1 MKRRV
6 LSFLLA
12 LTLCFSL
19 LPVSAMAE
27 DAAASPSPAAAAT
40 APTEVKKDELAPTP
54 TATEKSAPTAE
65 VTPAPTASVE
75 DEEDAGEENDS
86 VIMPVK
92 PAGDGETDGI
102 AAMNAGDENGIE
114 VQVAVGSPVAKVG
127 DTEYATLDEILAEM
141 EPVKITLL
149 GNVSENITVY
159 ATTTINMAGF
169 SITGSID
176 ATDSLTLTN
185 GTVTGNVKVD
195 GGTFTMTA
203 PSGAS
208 AAINGGLKVISGS
221 CSVSGAQVGVSGTL
235 YFDGSS
241 MTITGTT
248 RAVSLTAEAEPT
260 GKMFYG
266 SAAVDGSTAEKA
278 VFADGTYKVG
288 GEAAKKLSNVQ
299 AGGSS
304 EPVTKPTL
312 TITPTKT
319 DVTAG
324 DPATFTVTYTG
335 EDTLKAYIQNNGLD
349 TNFTVTQKNSGD
361 GTYTFTVETSKET
374 PGGEYT
380 LYVHEVNNTFVQAKA
395 TISVTGFYQ
404 AELIGKGKYEYFS
417 RALDAAKD
425 GDTVKLLKDI
435 DGTFNIMKSVALD
448 LNGNSWNG
456 AATLYQNSTLTL
468 MGSGT
473 VAEVTLGGKLDIQ
486 NDGVKVNALNVT
498 SAPSPAMSL
507 KHGTF
512 GTITITAANITA
524 SDLLA
529 DGYAFYYRDINRDI
543 VENGKV
549 AKLTNVTVK
558 THEHHIVDGKCAC
571 GATCLHTKWK
581 NGVCLDCDRTCAHED
596 IDTSNYTC
604 KTCGAELTASL
615 TANGSTTYYIGLADA
630 LNAAGDAGRG
640 TCTVTLLKNAA
651 VETVKDGGEMV
662 TANATIAPGHGSSD
676 RVLDLNG
683 HSITGGGR
691 IDAGNYGEEG
701 YLTVTGSGTVDT
713 EIVVND
719 GSLKLSTF
727 TGTIS
732 TVTIDSG
739 SISSDAG
746 TNWRIGTLNMDNER
760 SRGSLC
766 SGTIGAI
773 TANNPNI
780 TAANLLAQ
788 GYVFQNADGSY
799 GDKTTPVDG
808 LTEVTVVKCDHNGY
822 TSGACRYCGEVMEA
836 KLTLGANTVLYTS
849 LKDAVTAA
857 QTEENTGCTVTLLK
871 DISGSDMLVNAG
883 HFTLDLGGNR
893 LYRDYG
899 TLLTLSLDSNLT
911 VTNGTLDAANAYA
924 VSVVGGAS
932 LRLTGTVKVS
942 GISWE
947 STGALKIEPDAVFQI
962 QRSDGNQHKVRL
974 AAEGAN
980 LGVFYTEGIAFK
992 EYKADGTTGDFV
1004 VLDRTA
1010 QHYSTDDLIA
1020 VEHWN
1025 HDYKD
1030 GVCTQCGKPCPGH
1043 DDYDSSGFCHTCA
1056 QYARV
1061 ARIEREYYK
1070 TLPEAIAAAQKQDG
1084 CTITLLCD
1092 INLPDGEGLT
1102 ISEGT
1107 FTLDLSGKFLTKKDA
1122 DTALTFTGDAAVTLK
1137 NGTLMTDN
1145 SSREGILLSAGAN
1158 LTIENMNV
1166 VGWIVLGSEMNDN
1179 AKLTLV
1185 SGSIKVID
1193 NQKGVAWKDILAP
1206 GKRLRHPHNTEPITL
1221 SVISADK
1228 ELHSVDIERCDPHG
1242 EYIVDTAN
1250 ARATC
1255 EYCGTAC
1262 PHINTDLDG
1271 NCETCGLKMAWT
1283 ISFTDIY
1290 GNPSVCFRATDA
1302 EMLASVAEFTAEGDT
1317 NILAMMEDSK
1327 SLKVPLT
1334 VSAGT
1339 FTLDLSGKSLG
1350 GWTDALLLTGSAN
1363 VTLTNGSL
1371 YADNSGAL
1379 GVRVKDG
1386 ASLTVTD
1393 SITVDGALV
1402 VEETAGTVTL
1412 RGGKFQQIKTQNRA
1426 NNLAGLLAPGYR
1438 YDIIGEDGAATP
1450 QSYTAMQGFADV
1462 EANGYIAA
1470 VACDPHKFDTDLVCE
1485 YCNIGC
1491 RGDHTYDDSGK
1502 CTICGYTCPHSDVT
1516 ESGNTAVCNTCKAD
1530 MAVKVTNGETVI
1542 YLAKTIEVR
1551 YTSLGYRQEIDVTMR
1566 DAFNSTADNGI
1577 ITLLADEL
1585 DAWADV
1591 SGKTVTLDFND
1602 HWLSENGIDFGSTGP
1617 TTVILTGSGGTI
1629 TPEGVGPSI
1638 GAFWLRD
1645 GAVMKTDGFT
1655 GTIGRLTV
1663 SGSAAR
1669 AELSS
1674 GTYGTIRYTSGGTEE
1689 AKTSIVG
1696 VWLAE
1701 GYAFRYVES
1710 GEHVPYDTTLS
1721 SAEVPGG
1728 TYQIDNVTVV
1738 KCDHNGTNGFDIN
1751 STSCPYCG
1759 APAVVYTQLNLPE
1772 SAGNPW
1778 RKFADLQAA
1787 LDSDR
1792 VGGSVVRLLA
1802 DVAGDYTISGTTYT
1816 GLDLNG
1822 YSINGTVY
1830 VTGGEKDTTFSN
1842 SGSTGTVGTVVASAG
1857 AKLAG
1862 SGAPAVIGTL
1872 KLAEGATW
1880 ANILQL
1886 SNLGYKVYTNYPDL
1900 SGYKWYAPTDVTGT
1914 ELHNVTIDNL
1924 PITSSTLSLKA
1935 NGKNVSSVEPGTT
1948 VQLCA
1953 YCNTS
1958 GASVAFYVGKQ
1969 EGNGYNYFQLS
1980 GDKVEYK
1987 KIGTTWYYVAEYTF
2001 SERGE
2006 YNIYFTAIKEG
2017 YSAAS
2022 ADKKLTVTKASIP
2035 ADAITAPTVN
2045 PLTYNGQ
2052 PQKLVTP
2059 GVLDAK
2065 YGTMV
2070 YSLSRSAS
2078 SFSTE
2083 IPTKTDAGTYKV
2095 YYKVLGNDDYKDG
2108 NRTYTL
2114 TVTIGPK
2121 TLYLVNATL
2130 AEKIYDGTADAVIT
2144 EAMFAGLVDGDT
2156 LTIGTDYTAVG
2167 EFADGITG
2175 NIDANA
2181 GDGKMASVTVK
2192 LTGNVKNYMLNSGDS
2207 STLVMS
2213 KCTIKKATAPAATPG
2228 KLYVYNNLAKTYE
2241 VELPAL
2247 PELESPKTYGDNV
2260 SYNWPGSSL
2269 SENYYNGGIELK
2281 PGILSLPILKN
2292 QTNKEGSIGTAYV
2305 TVVTDNYEDFKLEI
2319 NVFAKNRITPG
2330 VNVLSASDIT
2340 YGQPLSES
2348 TLSFVLNGAYD
2359 PTTGDPVEGTL
2370 RWKDGSI
2377 VPGIN
2382 ADDNWYVWEFIPA
2395 DKYDGKYAIVTGD
2408 VYVKVNPAALTG
2420 VSVTQTGTLT
2430 YNGTAQIAKVNAA
2443 ATAVNGQKVTFTYS
2457 ASENGTYGAAVPAF
2471 TDAGTYTVYYKA
2483 NSTGHTETTGSF
2495 TVTIDPMEIARTT
2508 FVKNLSKTYDGTAVF
2523 ALDATEKASCLKFYD
2538 AHNQEVSVPADAYE
2552 ISNVRALVMNAE
2564 GGYVDS
2570 PEAGSKSII
2579 EHTVKLT
2586 SKNYVLHHPDYNP
2599 TDEWTCRDHNSATV
2613 TITKAAAPVIS
2624 TMLELHVTNG
2634 IEKTYE
2640 LELGML
2646 LPELTMPCEFGTV
2659 TYGLSSVV
2667 LNADYYDGTAK
2678 IENSKLLL
2686 PIKAADSK
2694 VGPLGKVTVEVG
2706 STNYETFELT
2716 IPVFSKEKLVPV
2728 LDGTVSATDITYGQ
2742 TLADSTL
2749 TVTGTMKCP
2758 LTGNT
2763 LTGTFAWKN
2772 PDAVPDA
2779 GGYEAEWAF
2788 TPAASYG
2795 GEYTVVT
2802 GKVTVKVNKA
2812 DPTFT
2817 APTANTLTYNGKEQ
2831 TLLTT
2836 GTAAG
2841 GTMLYRLGDTGEFT
2855 TGIPTGKDAGT
2866 YTVYYKVAGDS
2877 NHNDTAEKSI
2887 TVTIDPMPL
2896 TGVIHV
2902 DPISKAYDGTAT
2914 AELLPSMV
2922 KFISK
2927 AAGRSDITLPDT
2939 ALTIT
2944 NARFTMLQADK
2955 SYKESPEVG
2964 DGKSLAFTLTLTSSN
2979 YVFEGKP
2986 EIRTDDCDIATDDT
3000 SRFTITK
3007 AAAPAVTPGELTVT
3021 NGLHKTYSF
3030 DLSTLLPSLA
3040 DPCEYGTVVYG
3051 APAANL
3057 GVGTFVTRVN
3067 NKTGALT
3074 LEVVDRNSTDE
3085 GSFGTITVTV
3095 TTANYADITLTINV
3109 GAVNKTVPV
3118 LDGEVSASSI
3128 TYGQT
3133 LNDSTITG
3141 KMKDPTTGAEVTGTF
3156 AWKNGAVKPI
3166 AGGYRAEW
3174 TFTPD
3179 VPEYAVTTGIVSVK
3193 VNRKNITG
3201 AAVTLKSD
3209 SVVYDGTEKSPEL
3222 ESVVLDGVTLINGQD
3237 YDYVYGCARGTD
3249 VGQYGLTVVGYNNYE
3264 GEVTVYMSITP
3275 RTVTAPTITVSGAPF
3290 IYTGSAVTP
3299 EVTVTDDL
3307 GRVIDPTEY
3316 SVSYK
3321 DNTNAGTATITVT
3334 DNDGGNYTVSGS
3346 TTFEIEKTMQTV
3358 AAGNVSGVYGET
3370 GKAVV
3375 VTAAIGDVTFVSSDE
3390 SVVTAD
3396 AAGALAFHKS
3406 GTAEII
3412 VRAAGDANHYGAQTK
3427 ITVTVAKAPVTI
3439 RANDKAV
3446 YRGLAAPSL
3455 ADPKAGTDY
3464 TITGLLGGDTLS
3476 GITVRLAYAQ
3486 TPNTARVGK
3495 TEIVLTVTG
3504 EDARYAVTAENGT
3517 LTVSNRSFDTV
3528 VEPSEN
3534 GNITSDTGKSTAEG
3548 GDQTWRITPKPG
3560 YATADVIVDGEHV
3573 GPVSEWTFKNVRE
3586 KHTIEAVFMPI
3597 AGNPQNGVDVGN

>member
-27 DAAASPSPAAAAT
+27 DAAASPSPAAT
-40 APTEVKKDELAPTP
+40 ALAEVKKDE
-54 TATEKSAPTAE
+54 
-65 VTPAPTASVE
+65 PAPTAAPELIAEPVPTAEATPAPAATVE
-75 DEEDAGEENDS
+75 DEEDEEDGGEENDS

-92 PAGDGETDGI
+92 PAGDSETDSI
-102 AAMNAGDENGIE
+102 AAMNAGDENGIK
-114 VQVAVGSPVAKVG
+114 VQAAVGSPAAKVG
-127 DTEYATLDEILAEM
+127 DTEYETLQEILDEAEPA
-141 EPVKITLL
+141 EITLL
-149 GNVSENITVY
+149 GNVAEGELTVY
-159 ATTTINMAGF
+159 AATTINMAGF
-169 SITGSID
+169 SISGSID
-176 ATDSLTLTN
+176 ATDNLTLTN
-185 GTVTGNVKVD
+185 GTVNGNVTVD
-195 GGTFTMTA
+195 GGTFTLNA
-203 PSGAS
+203 PSGAA
-208 AAINGGLKVISGS
+208 AAINGGLKVIYGS

-324 DPATFTVTYTG
+324 GYAEFTVTYTG
-335 EDTLKAYIQNNGLD
+335 TDELNAYIQNNGLD
-349 TNFTVTQKNSGD
+349 TNFTVPQTKNGD
-361 GTYTFTVETSKET
+361 GTYTVTVETSKET

-435 DGTFNIMKSVALD
+435 DGTFNIMKSVTLD
-448 LNGNSWNG
+448 LNGYSWNG

-507 KHGTF
+507 KHGAF

-529 DGYAFYYRDINRDI
+529 EGYAFYYRDINRDI

-558 THEHHIVDGKCAC
+558 AHEHHIVDGKCAC

-581 NGVCLDCDRTCAHED
+581 NGVCMDCDKTCAHED

-615 TANGSTTYYIGLADA
+615 TAGGSTTYYIGLADA
-630 LNAAGDAGRG
+630 LNAAGKSGSG
-640 TCTVTLLKNAA
+640 THTVTLLKNAA
-651 VETVKDGGEMV
+651 VETVEDGGRKV
-662 TANATIAPGHGSSD
+662 AANATIAPGQSGS
-676 RVLDLNG
+676 VLLNLNG
-683 HSITGGGR
+683 YSITGGGT
-691 IDAGNYGEEG
+691 ITIGANGDMGS
-701 YLTVTGSGTVDT
+701 LTVTGSGD
-713 EIVVND
+713 VNTTIRVFD
-719 GSLKLSTF
+719 GRLTLEAF
-727 TGTIS
+727 
-732 TVTIDSG
+732 SG
-739 SISSDAG
+739 KI
-746 TNWRIGTLNMDNER
+746 TTLEMDG
-760 SRGSLC
+760 GSGKVAPLNC
-766 SGTIGAI
+766 GTIGTI
-773 TANNPNI
+773 TADAAV
-780 TAANLLAQ
+780 TAGELLAQ

-799 GDKTTPVDG
+799 GDKTTPVNG

-836 KLTLGANTVLYTS
+836 KLTLGANTVFYTS

-857 QTEENTGCTVTLLK
+857 QTEENTGCTVTLLN
-871 DISGSDMLVNAG
+871 DISGSDVLVNAG
-883 HFTLDLGGNR
+883 RFTLDLGGNR
-893 LYRDYG
+893 LYGDYG
-899 TLLTLSLDSNLT
+899 TLLMLSLDSNLT

-924 VSVVGGAS
+924 VSVVGSAS

-947 STGALKIEPDAVFQI
+947 SSGTLKIEPGAIFQI

-1010 QHYSTDDLIA
+1010 QHYSVGDLIA
-1020 VEHWN
+1020 VEHWS
-1025 HDYKD
+1025 HRYSD

-1043 DDYDSSGFCHTCA
+1043 DDYDSSGFCHTCE

-1092 INLPDGEGLT
+1092 IYLPDGEGLT

-1107 FTLDLSGKFLTKKDA
+1107 FTLDLSGKFLTKDDA

-1158 LTIENMNV
+1158 LTIENMTV

-1185 SGSIKVID
+1185 SGSVKVID

-1206 GKRLRHPHNTEPITL
+1206 GKRLRHPHSTELITL

-1250 ARATC
+1250 GRATC
-1255 EYCGTAC
+1255 AYCGTAC

-1317 NILAMMEDSK
+1317 NILAMLEDSK
-1327 SLKVPLT
+1327 LLRDPLT

-1350 GWTDALLLTGSAN
+1350 GGRDALLLTSSAN

-1371 YADNSGAL
+1371 YAKNSGAL
-1379 GVRVKDG
+1379 GIRVQDG

-1393 SITVDGALV
+1393 SVTVDGALV

-1412 RGGKFQQIKTQNRA
+1412 RGGKFQQIQTQNRA

-1438 YDIIGEDGAATP
+1438 YDIIGEDGTAAP

-1470 VACDPHKFDTDLVCE
+1470 VACDPHKFDTNLVCE

-1491 RGDHTYDDSGK
+1491 RGDHTYDSSGK
-1502 CTICGYTCPHSDVT
+1502 CTICGYTCPHDDVT
-1516 ESGNTAVCNTCKAD
+1516 ETGNTAVCNTCKAD
-1530 MAVKVTNGETVI
+1530 MAVKVTNGEAVV

-1551 YTSLGYRQEIDVTMR
+1551 YTTLGYRQEIDVTMR

-1577 ITLLADEL
+1577 VTLLADDL

-1591 SGKTVTLDFND
+1591 SGKMVTLDFNG
-1602 HWLSENGIDFGSTGP
+1602 HWLSENGIKFGNTGP

-1663 SGSAAR
+1663 AGSAAR

-1674 GTYGTIRYTSGGTEE
+1674 GTYESIRYTSGSTGE
-1689 AKTSIVG
+1689 AKTAVVG
-1696 VWLAE
+1696 AWLAE

-1710 GEHVPYDTTLS
+1710 GEYVPYDTTLS
-1721 SAEVPGG
+1721 SAEVLGG

-1738 KCDHNGTNGFDIN
+1738 KCDHNGANGFDY
-1751 STSCPYCG
+1751 TSDTCPYCG

-1802 DVAGDYTISGTTYT
+1802 DVSGEYTISGTTYT

-1842 SGSTGTVGTVVASAG
+1842 SGSTGIVETVVASAG

-1862 SGAPAVIGTL
+1862 SGAPAIIGTL
-1872 KLAEGATW
+1872 TLADGAAW

-1886 SNLGYKVYTNYPDL
+1886 SDLGYKVYTNYPDL

-1914 ELHNVTIDNL
+1914 ELHNVTIDRL

-1935 NGKNVSSVEPGTT
+1935 NGKNVSSVERGTT

-1953 YCNTS
+1953 YCNTK

-1987 KIGTTWYYVAEYTF
+1987 KIGTMWYYVAEYTF

-2017 YSAAS
+2017 YSATS

-2035 ADAITAPTVN
+2035 ADAITTPTAN
-2045 PLTYNGQ
+2045 TLTYSGQ

-2065 YGTMV
+2065 YGTMM
-2070 YSLSRSAS
+2070 YSLSSSAS

-2083 IPTKTDAGTYKV
+2083 IPEKADAGTYTV
-2095 YYKVLGNDDYKDG
+2095 YYKVIGSSEYKDSAIK
-2108 NRTYTL
+2108 NVK
-2114 TVTIGPK
+2114 VTIEKKP
-2121 TLYLVNATL
+2121 LSFIDATL
-2130 AEKIYDGTADAVIT
+2130 AEKIYDGMADAVIT

-2156 LTIGTDYTAVG
+2156 LTIGTDYTA
-2167 EFADGITG
+2167 TG
-2175 NIDANA
+2175 TFEDANA
-2181 GDGKMASVTVK
+2181 GDNKTAYVTVT
-2192 LTGNVKNYMLNSGDS
+2192 LNSSVKNYTLKNNSS
-2207 STLVMS
+2207 SLTMYN
-2213 KCTIKKATAPAATPG
+2213 CTIQKATAPAATPG
-2228 KLYVYNNLAKTYE
+2228 ELYVYNDLAKTYE

-2247 PELESPKTYGDNV
+2247 PELASPKTYGDNV

-2319 NVFAKNRITPG
+2319 NVFAKNRTEPI
-2330 VNVLSASDIT
+2330 VNVPQASDIT

-2348 TLSFVLNGAYD
+2348 KLSFADNGAYD
-2359 PTTGDPVEGTL
+2359 PVTHAPVEGTL

-2382 ADDNWYVWEFIPA
+2382 ADDNWYDWEYVPA
-2395 DKYDGKYAIVTGD
+2395 DRYDGKYAIVTGQTF
-2408 VYVKVNPAALTG
+2408 VKVNPAELTG

-2457 ASENGTYGAAVPAF
+2457 ASENGAYGAAVPAF

-2483 NSTGHTETTGSF
+2483 NSTGHTEAAGSF

-2508 FVKNLSKTYDGTAVF
+2508 FVKNLNKTYDGTAVF
-2523 ALDATEKASCLKFYD
+2523 ELDAAEKASCLKFYD

-2552 ISNVRALVMNAE
+2552 ISNVCALVMNAE
-2564 GGYVDS
+2564 GSYVDS

-2599 TDEWTCRDHNSATV
+2599 TDEWTCRDHSSATV
-2613 TITKAAAPVIS
+2613 TITKAAAPAIS

-2646 LPELTMPCEFGTV
+2646 LPELTMPREFGTV
-2659 TYGLSSVV
+2659 TYGLSSVD

-2694 VGPLGKVTVEVG
+2694 VGSLGKVTVEVG

-2749 TVTGTMKCP
+2749 IVTGTMKCP

-2763 LTGTFAWKN
+2763 LMGTFAWKN
-2772 PDAVPDA
+2772 SDAVPDA
-2779 GGYEAEWAF
+2779 GDYEAEWAF
-2788 TPAASYG
+2788 TPDASYG
-2795 GEYTVVT
+2795 GEYTAVT

-2812 DPTFT
+2812 DPTVT
-2817 APTANTLTYNGKEQ
+2817 APAANTLTYNGKEQ
-2831 TLLTT
+2831 TLLTA

-2855 TGIPTGKDAGT
+2855 AGIPTGKDAGT

-2902 DPISKAYDGTAT
+2902 DPISKAYDGTAS
-2914 AELLPSMV
+2914 AELLPNMV

-2927 AAGRSDITLPDT
+2927 AAGRSDVTLPDT

-2955 SYKESPEVG
+2955 SYKESPDVG
-2964 DGKSLAFTLTLTSSN
+2964 DGKSLSFTLTLTSGN

-3030 DLSTLLPSLA
+3030 DLSTLLPELTA
-3040 DPCEYGTVVYG
+3040 PGEYGAVSYG
-3051 APAANL
+3051 KPVNDL
-3057 GVGTFVTRVN
+3057 GVGSFITLVN
-3067 NKTGALT
+3067 SKSGALT
-3074 LEVVDRNSTDE
+3074 LEVVNRSGTDE
-3085 GSFGTITVTV
+3085 GQFGTITVAV
-3095 TTANYADITLTINV
+3095 TTANYEDITLTINV
-3109 GAVNKTVPV
+3109 SAVNKTVPV

-3141 KMKDPTTGAEVTGTF
+3141 KMKDSATGAEVTGTF
-3156 AWKNGAVKPI
+3156 AWKNGAVRPI

-3179 VPEYAVTTGIVSVK
+3179 APEYAVTTGIVSVK

-3201 AAVTLKSD
+3201 AVVTLKSD

-3222 ESVVLDGVTLINGQD
+3222 ESVVLDGVTLVNGQD
-3237 YDYVYGCARGTD
+3237 YDYVYVYAHGTD
-3249 VGQYGLTVVGYNNYE
+3249 AGKYGLTVVGYNNYE
-3264 GEVTVYMSITP
+3264 GEVTVYRSITP
-3275 RTVTAPTITVSGAPF
+3275 RTVTAPNVTVSGAPF
-3290 IYTGSAVTP
+3290 VYTGSAITP

-3307 GRVIDPTEY
+3307 GRVIDPKEY

-3346 TTFEIEKTMQTV
+3346 TTFEIEKAMQTV

-3370 GKAVV
+3370 DKAVV

-3396 AAGALAFHKS
+3396 AAGTLAFRKS
-3406 GTAEII
+3406 GTAEIT

-3476 GITVRLAYAQ
+3476 GITVHLAYAQ
-3486 TPNTARVGK
+3486 TPNTARVGT
-3495 TEIVLTVTG
+3495 TEIILTVTG
-3504 EDARYAVTAENGT
+3504 EDVRYAVTAENGT
-3517 LTVSNRSFDTV
+3517 LTVSNRSFDTT

-3534 GNITSDTGKSTAEG
+3534 GDITSDTGKSTAEG

-3560 YATADVIVDGEHV
+3560 YATADVIVDGKHV

-3597 AGNPQNGVDVGN
+3597 AGNPQNGVNVGN